1 MSMNIFVFPHFPRTT
16 YSKVVSFSAK
26 TDLER
31 KWGFLITDLWI
42 SASPRV
48 RLSEVA
54 AFLFP
59 EMLWVDVTCVESDSG
74 FQRMVWLVSAVL
86 GFCSMLSFSEHL
98 WNFNHGVAST
108 LGSRQAA
115 FGVAWF
121 YNFGSQNIVR
131 FSLRAVFSFW
141 STRYPKSGGT
151 TALARCW
158 RPVGIWFIFTELRS

>member
-1 MSMNIFVFPHFPRTT
+1 MSMNIFVFLRFPRTT

-42 SASPRV
+42 SASPHV

-54 AFLFP
+54 AFLFL

-86 GFCSMLSFSEHL
+86 GFCRMLSFPEHL

-121 YNFGSQNIVR
+121 YNFGNQNIVR

-141 STRYPKSGGT
+141 STCYPESGGT
-151 TALARCW
+151 IALAQCW
-158 RPVGIWFIFTELRS
+158 HPVGIWFIFTELRS